1 MRHLAHIAPLWAL
14 LSTAALAANYSP
26 LIVTGYNYDGI
37 VERTAS
43 PVYSST
49 AQDLDLTHHAL
60 FEIGLPGT
68 TAGGLPQGGSLSV
81 TINPNSYTFQLGPYG
96 NGATI
101 SPNLLR
107 VNPSGNLTLV
117 TPGKFLSVAVLGFSA
132 EKNSP
137 GGIEAVGDATLHF
150 SDGSSSV
157 YASALDLSDWL
168 ITTPANPN
176 IVVGAVGGLVNTTG
190 TPAAAAFE
198 ANAGVGPKFYV
209 SRITLTSADTNKV
222 LTSVTFGNFAFG
234 NTLQFVMGLAAS
246 PVTPPPTPIPAL
258 GTGALAL
265 LALMLGTLAWL
276 GLRRSASS
284 R

>member
-1 MRHLAHIAPLWAL
+1 MRHLAYIAPLWAL
-14 LSTAALAANYSP
+14 LSTAALAASFSP
-26 LIVTGYNYDGI
+26 VIVTGYNYDGI

-43 PVYSST
+43 PVYSGT
-49 AQDLDLTHHAL
+49 AQALDLTHHAL

-68 TAGGLPQGGSLSV
+68 TAGGLPQGGSLSA
-81 TINPNSYTFQLGPYG
+81 TINSDSYTFQLGPYG
-96 NGATI
+96 TGATI

-107 VNPSGNLTLV
+107 INPSGDLTLV
-117 TPGKFLSVAVLGFSA
+117 TAGKFLSVAVLGFST

-137 GGIEAVGDATLHF
+137 GGVEAVGDATLHF

-157 YASALDLSDWL
+157 YTGAIDLPDWL
-168 ITTPANPN
+168 IATPANPN

-198 ANAGVGPKFYV
+198 ANAGLGPKFYV
-209 SRITLTSADTNKV
+209 SRITLTSADANKV
-222 LTSVTFGNFAFG
+222 LTSVTFGNFPFG
-234 NTLQFVMGLAAS
+234 NTLQFIMGLAGS
-246 PVTPPPTPIPAL
+246 PVTPPPAPIPAL

-265 LALMLGTLAWL
+265 LALMLGTLGWM
-276 GLRRSASS
+276 GIRRSASS